1 MTPED
6 QLELEWVI
14 FNICVDLQVFFY
26 DAMLYEPDI
35 QQTVERQQP
44 RPDIL

>member
-26 DAMLYEPDI
+26 ES
-35 QQTVERQQP
+35 
-44 RPDIL
+44 IL